1 MADLEQYGFELDEE
15 GWINVTEENAKLMI
29 FPKQHVGSV
38 KKILCVDEVD
48 RWALA
53 VIPWDGRF
61 RLATRWFW
69 SRIGDPNSRGY
80 PTWHV
85 LPDEFAKPLLTDLLN
100 RSRIDEQ
107 DYRFCIDKIGRR

>member
-1 MADLEQYGFELDEE
+1 MPDLEKLGFKLDKK
-15 GWINVTEENAKLMI
+15 GWIDVTEDNAKQVI
-29 FPKQHVGSV
+29 SPKHHVGSV
-38 KKILCVDEVD
+38 KKILCIDEDD

-53 VIPWDGRF
+53 VISWDGHD

-100 RSRIDEQ
+100 RGRIDEQ
-107 DYRFCIDKIGRR
+107 DYKFCIDKIGRR